1 MVNLKTGDNE
11 FGLSA
16 DDDPD
21 DRDLVD
27 ELLLRVFNLLKGSG
41 FINDIIRMSLTD
53 PRVRLG
59 MIDMT
64 IRLLN
69 AEVIPWDDIFIAL
82 KRHGLAID
90 VIKFTFTDAQTRV
103 GLAAFVIELLPA
115 W

>member
-11 FGLSA
+11 FGLSV

-69 AEVIPWDDIFIAL
+69 AEVIPWDDIFLAL

-90 VIKFTFTDAQTRV
+90 VIKFTLLMLKQ
-103 GLAAFVIELLPA
+103 ELDWLHLLLNCCLL